1 MLSLFTFQIAW
12 GKCLVLHRFFSLV
25 SNFSIIFNL
34 VQLTNLNFQHSS
46 INQLLHLRCSI
57 FLSLSHHFMT
67 KKNVLYEGPEELS
80 WPCAELGKVILA
92 CRSILNNFWSEW
104 RKRCHIHESK
114 ILFKFD
120 LPRTSM
126 VRHQQEWGLLS
137 FLILYWLNELRYS
150 PKWFPSEMQA
160 PGTKLIKWKIND
172 CLRLIG
178 KGVLQRFY
186 CQRLS
191 AMMSCHGNTKVILCI
206 LEIFCL
212 VGLTSYGEA

>member
-1 MLSLFTFQIAW
+1 
-12 GKCLVLHRFFSLV
+12 
-25 SNFSIIFNL
+25 
-34 VQLTNLNFQHSS
+34 
-46 INQLLHLRCSI
+46 
-57 FLSLSHHFMT
+57 MT
-67 KKNVLYEGPEELS
+67 KKKVLYEGPEELS

-92 CRSILNNFWSEW
+92 CRSIVNDFWSEL
-104 RKRCHIHESK
+104 RKKCHTHESE

-137 FLILYWLNELRYS
+137 FLILHWINELTYS
-150 PKWFPSEMQA
+150 PKWFPSEVQA
-160 PGTKLIKWKIND
+160 PRTKLIKWKIND

-186 CQRLS
+186 CRRLS
-191 AMMSCHGNTKVILCI
+191 EMMSCCGNTKVILCI

-212 VGLTSYGEA
+212 FGLISYGKA

>member
-12 GKCLVLHRFFSLV
+12 GKCLVLHRFFSPCQQLFY
-25 SNFSIIFNL
+25 NFNL
-34 VQLTNLNFQHSS
+34 VQLTNLNFQRSS
-46 INQLLHLRCSI
+46 FINYYISGAQSSCHYLTISWLKR
-57 FLSLSHHFMT
+57 
-67 KKNVLYEGPEELS
+67 NVLYEGPEELS
-80 WPCAELGKVILA
+80 WPCAELGMVILA
-92 CRSILNNFWSEW
+92 CRSILNNFWSEL
-104 RKRCHIHESK
+104 RKRCHTHESE

-137 FLILYWLNELRYS
+137 FLLLHWLNELRYS
-150 PKWFPSEMQA
+150 PKWFPSEVQA
-160 PGTKLIKWKIND
+160 PRTKLIKWKIND

-186 CQRLS
+186 CWRLS
-191 AMMSCHGNTKVILCI
+191 EMVSCCGNTKAILCI

-212 VGLTSYGEA
+212 FSLTSYGKA